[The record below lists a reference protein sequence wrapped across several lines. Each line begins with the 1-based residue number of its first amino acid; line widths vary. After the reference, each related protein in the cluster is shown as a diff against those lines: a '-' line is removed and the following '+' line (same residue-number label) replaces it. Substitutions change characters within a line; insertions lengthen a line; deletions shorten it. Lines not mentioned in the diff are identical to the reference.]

1 MSAAAARIAFA
12 MLALLLSFSPSA
24 LADGSNV
31 LTDEQRQAEI
41 EKLNWISA
49 AGHYQLAASHSYI
62 DLPDGYYL
70 LLGADAARY
79 DTLTNGLDA
88 SNTEAIVF
96 HDADHT
102 AVYFVFD
109 AVGYVKDDDW
119 SEVDADSFLKQMQ
132 EAELKANSERAR
144 QGLSYMIVD
153 GWKEPP
159 RFDTAT
165 HTAYWA
171 TSLSNAM
178 SHWINATAVRLARNG
193 YHYVI
198 WVGEEKAFTGSS
210 NSLASVMAIH
220 DYDTGYRYSDYVE
233 GDKLAG
239 YGVGALVASILGV
252 KFGKGFLLA
261 LLGGILVFGKKILA
275 VAAAI
280 VVAAGA
286 IIMRSRRK
294 AAASP
299 PSAPPP
305 PAGPPPA
312 AG

>member
-1 MSAAAARIAFA
+1 
-12 MLALLLSFSPSA
+12 
-24 LADGSNV
+24 
-31 LTDEQRQAEI
+31 
-41 EKLNWISA
+41 
-49 AGHYQLAASHSYI
+49 
-62 DLPDGYYL
+62 
-70 LLGADAARY
+70 
-79 DTLTNGLDA
+79 
-88 SNTEAIVF
+88 
-96 HDADHT
+96 
-102 AVYFVFD
+102 
-109 AVGYVKDDDW
+109 
-119 SEVDADSFLKQMQ
+119 
-132 EAELKANSERAR
+132 
-144 QGLSYMIVD
+144 
-153 GWKEPP
+153 
-159 RFDTAT
+159 
-165 HTAYWA
+165 
-171 TSLSNAM
+171 
-178 SHWINATAVRLARNG
+178 
-193 YHYVI
+193 
-198 WVGEEKAFTGSS
+198 
-210 NSLASVMAIH
+210 MAIH

-294 AAASP
+294 AAALP